1 VINILRNAHK
11 MRPFSLVALGLTAAC
26 LLFLP
31 PVSAQQLAKRLI
43 LKDGSYQLAS
53 KWEKKGNRIR
63 YYSAE
68 RAEWEEIPDSLI
80 DWAATEK
87 YEKDRAAGA
96 PPPEAIELDKE
107 LEAERK
113 AEELKSPQVAPGLRL
128 PEEGGIFLLDNF
140 QSQPQLDE
148 LQQSGGELNKNMKGN
163 ILRAA
168 INPIASAKQT
178 IELKGQHAKVQSHVT
193 MPAIYV
199 NVEQDSAGQNQAANA
214 GPQQPQKPQQPEQP
228 IDRFR
233 IVRMQVKSDKRIAGD
248 IKIAVYGKVSQEQK
262 LVPTTSQPISGG
274 WVKVTPTASLAPGE
288 YAVVEMLGK
297 EGINLFVWDFGVNP
311 SAPANPTAWKPDP
324 RAIKQPTP
332 DRAVGLE
339 KRDKQ

>member
-1 VINILRNAHK
+1 MINILRNAYK
-11 MRPFSLVALGLTAAC
+11 MRPHSLVALGLTAAC

-31 PVSAQQLAKRLI
+31 PLSAQQLAKRLI
-43 LKDGSYQLAS
+43 LKDSSYQLAT
-53 KWEKKGNRIR
+53 KWEKKGNRLR

-68 RAEWEEIPDSLI
+68 RGEWEEIPDSLI

-178 IELKGQHAKVQSHVT
+178 IELKGQHAKVQAHVT
-193 MPAIYV
+193 LPAIYV
-199 NVEQDSAGQNQAANA
+199 NVDQQDQPADN
-214 GPQQPQKPQQPEQP
+214 QQPQKEPELP
-228 IDRFR
+228 WDRFK
-233 IVRMQVKSDKRIAGD
+233 IVRMQEKQGKRIVGD

-262 LVPTTSQPISGG
+262 LVPTTAETLTGG
-274 WVKVTPTASLAPGE
+274 WVKVTPSAPLAAGE
-288 YAVVEMLGK
+288 YAVVELLGK
-297 EGINLFVWDFGVNP
+297 EGMNFYVWDFGVNP
-311 SAPANPTAWKPDP
+311 AAPANPMAWKPEP
-324 RAIKQPTP
+324 SSITP
-332 DRAVGLE
+332 PPE
-339 KRDKQ
+339 